1 MKTTAE
7 DKIKLYVLT
16 HINMSEQSMQ
26 LQEVGTYKGL
36 LRELMRK
43 FRSYA
48 RERRSL
54 GFSEKECFDSFAGGL
69 PSFFTVDF
77 ETYRQK
83 ELLEEWMIY
92 CSRDEN
98 ISKLFYGKLYEVIK
112 KWEDKEWE

>member
-16 HINMSEQSMQ
+16 HIDMSEQSMQ

-43 FRSYA
+43 LRSYA

-54 GFSEKECFDSFAGGL
+54 GFSEKECFDSFVGGL
-69 PSFFTVDF
+69 PSYFTIDF

-83 ELLEEWMIY
+83 ELLKEWGVSCRNDDY
-92 CSRDEN
+92 VSG
-98 ISKLFYGKLYEVIK
+98 LFYNTLYEVIK
-112 KWEDKEWE
+112 KWEDEEWE

>member
-43 FRSYA
+43 LRS
-48 RERRSL
+48 
-54 GFSEKECFDSFAGGL
+54 
-69 PSFFTVDF
+69 
-77 ETYRQK
+77 
-83 ELLEEWMIY
+83 
-92 CSRDEN
+92 
-98 ISKLFYGKLYEVIK
+98 
-112 KWEDKEWE
+112 

>member
-16 HINMSEQSMQ
+16 HIDMSEQSMQ

-43 FRSYA
+43 LRSYA

-54 GFSEKECFDSFAGGL
+54 GFSEKECFNSLAGGL

-83 ELLEEWMIY
+83 ELLKEWGI
-92 CSRDEN
+92 SRRNDDYV
-98 ISKLFYGKLYEVIK
+98 SDLFYNTLYEVIK
-112 KWEDKEWE
+112 KWEDEEWE

>member
-16 HINMSEQSMQ
+16 HIDMSEQSMQ

-43 FRSYA
+43 LRSYA

-54 GFSEKECFDSFAGGL
+54 GFSEKECFDSFVGGL
-69 PSFFTVDF
+69 PSYFTIDF

-83 ELLEEWMIY
+83 NCLKSGEYLVEMMIMY
-92 CSRDEN
+92 QICS
-98 ISKLFYGKLYEVIK
+98 IIHCTK
-112 KWEDKEWE
+112 

>member
-1 MKTTAE
+1 MKTIAE

-48 RERRSL
+48 REKRSL

-69 PSFFTVDF
+69 LSFFTVDF

-83 ELLEEWMIY
+83 ELLKEWG
-92 CSRDEN
+92 
-98 ISKLFYGKLYEVIK
+98 ISYRNDDFISDLFYDTLYEVIK
-112 KWEDKEWE
+112 KWEDEEWE